1 MSDDMPDPE
10 AFGTGKK
17 KSPRPTP
24 DDIERLKA
32 MARQRGHVTLD
43 QIKSVLPVEQ
53 MSAEDVGNA
62 MALLEAAGI
71 NVQIDPEFL
80 RSRADMQSDER
91 RRVRQTRSSKAS
103 RVANRSTP
111 MRSPTSNSK
120 LVPGAA
126 PATGRWTSRT
136 PVTITIAI
144 VMAIVCAFLIYAS
157 YWR

>member
-32 MARQRGHVTLD
+32 MARQRGHVTLN

-71 NVQIDPEFL
+71 DVQIDPEFL

-91 RRVRQTRSSKAS
+91 WRIRPTRSSKAS
-103 RVANRSTP
+103 LVANRSTP
-111 MRSPTSNSK
+111 MRGPTSSSK
-120 LVPGAA
+120 LVGGAA